1 MICFEKS
8 TYVYIMYD
16 IVFENTLMIIKGI
29 TSIQ

>member
-1 MICFEKS
+1 
-8 TYVYIMYD
+8 MYD